1 MNGTYQSQPYTLS
14 NGGGFAVVDVETTG
28 LDAERDRI
36 VEIAIVR
43 TRSKGEVIDEWWSFV
58 NPGGELSSR
67 AIHGIDRAD
76 LVTAPAFGE
85 LADVISDRIGCLPMV
100 AHNANFDSA
109 FLSRE
114 YSRAGCQPPDPV
126 VICTLKES
134 HRYLPRL
141 RRRRLVDCCRAVGVE
156 NPAPHTALGD
166 AHATAAL
173 LAAFLSTSVGTQ
185 KSPKPPARWG

>member
-1 MNGTYQSQPYTLS
+1 MKGTYQSQLSRLS
-14 NGGGFAVVDVETTG
+14 NDGGFAVVDLETTG
-28 LDAERDRI
+28 LDAAQDRI

-43 TRSKGEVIDEWWSFV
+43 TRSTGEVVDEWWSFA
-58 NPGGELSSR
+58 NPGAGRSSR
-67 AIHGIDRAD
+67 SIHGIDSSD
-76 LVTAPAFGE
+76 LATAPAFAE
-85 LADVISDRIGCLPMV
+85 LADIISDRIGCLPVV
-100 AHNANFDSA
+100 AHNADFDIA

-114 YSRAGCQPPDPV
+114 YSRAGFQPPDPV
-126 VICTLKES
+126 VVCTLKES

-173 LAAFLSTSVGTQ
+173 LAAFLSS
-185 KSPKPPARWG
+185 